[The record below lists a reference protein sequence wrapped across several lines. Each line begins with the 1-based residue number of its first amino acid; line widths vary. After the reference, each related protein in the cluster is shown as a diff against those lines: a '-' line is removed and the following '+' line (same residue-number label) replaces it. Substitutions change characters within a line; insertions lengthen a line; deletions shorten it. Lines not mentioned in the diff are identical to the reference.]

1 MIQKLK
7 TQDFDNVY
15 RLMEQ
20 SFPPDERRTYTEQ
33 KSLLSNPQYCIYILP
48 DTAASNIKAFLAV
61 WTFKDFVF
69 IEHFAVNPL
78 YRNSGIGSAMLKE
91 AVQQIPYMVC
101 LEVELPVQ
109 ETAKRRIGFY
119 ERNGFFLNHYPY
131 MQPPISDG
139 RSPIPLLIMTNQN
152 AISENRFQEIKNT
165 LYKNVYH
172 AADSM

>member
-7 TQDFDNVY
+7 TQDFDNIY

-20 SFPPDERRTYTEQ
+20 SFPPDERRTYAEQ

-48 DTAASNIKAFLAV
+48 DTASSGIKAFLAV
-61 WTFKDFVF
+61 WTFNDFVF

-78 YRNSGIGSAMLKE
+78 YRNSGFGSAMLKE
-91 AVQQIPYMVC
+91 AVQQMHHMVC

-139 RSPIPLLIMTNQN
+139 RSPVPLLIMTSGSS
-152 AISENRFQEIKNT
+152 ISEERFLEIKNV

-172 AADSM
+172 VSDFI